1 MFTQICL
8 WLTIIGGLNWG
19 LVGILNFNL
28 VSFIFGDM
36 TVLTRIVY
44 AVVALASIWIAW
56 DTIHENYLL

>member
-36 TVLTRIVY
+36 SVLTRIVY

>member
-36 TVLTRIVY
+36 TILTRIVY

-56 DTIHENYLL
+56 DTIHEKYLL